1 MLVLQFSIMLF
12 SSESNMNSTIPED
25 PLAFLTDQDTTNVGL
40 LVAGIAAAVVSVVYA
55 LRHLKTS
62 QCCGFSCTQV
72 VTDAPAPVVI
82 CPSGEKGITVSD
94 V

>member
-1 MLVLQFSIMLF
+1 
-12 SSESNMNSTIPED
+12 MNSTIPED

>member
-1 MLVLQFSIMLF
+1 
-12 SSESNMNSTIPED
+12 MNSTIPEE
-25 PLAFLTDQDTTNVGL
+25 PLAFLMTTEGTTNAGL
-40 LVAGIAAAVVSVVYA
+40 LVAGVAAAIVSIVYA

-62 QCCGFSCTQV
+62 QCCGFSCTQQV
-72 VTDAPAPVVI
+72 VDGVAPVVI

>member
-1 MLVLQFSIMLF
+1 
-12 SSESNMNSTIPED
+12 MNTSIPEE
-25 PLAFLTDQDTTNVGL
+25 PLAFLMTTEGTTNAGL
-40 LVAGIAAAVVSVVYA
+40 LITGIAAAVVSVVYA

-82 CPSGEKGITVSD
+82 CPDGKPGVALETQV
-94 V
+94 

>member
-1 MLVLQFSIMLF
+1 
-12 SSESNMNSTIPED
+12 MNSTIPED
-25 PLAFLTDQDTTNVGL
+25 PLAFLTDEDTTNVGL
-40 LVAGIAAAVVSVVYA
+40 LIAGIAAAVVSVVYA

-72 VTDAPAPVVI
+72 VTDAQAPVVI

>member
-1 MLVLQFSIMLF
+1 
-12 SSESNMNSTIPED
+12 MNTSIPEE
-25 PLAFLTDQDTTNVGL
+25 PLAFLMTTEGTTNAGL
-40 LVAGIAAAVVSVVYA
+40 LITGIAAAVVSVVYA

-82 CPSGEKGITVSD
+82 CPDGKPAVTVSD

>member
-1 MLVLQFSIMLF
+1 
-12 SSESNMNSTIPED
+12 MNSTIPED
-25 PLAFLTDQDTTNVGL
+25 PLAFLTDEDTTNVGL

-82 CPSGEKGITVSD
+82 CPDGKPAVTVSD